1 MRKAGH
7 SGKLEYDQN
16 VANRIQ
22 ETSDNN
28 RPLPTKRV
36 NRGRNITYY
45 NPPYHQ
51 LLLTNLSYTVRRITG
66 ECFTKDHILAKIL
79 NKNTIK
85 TTYCTT
91 PNMASKIR
99 SLRRRL
105 GLIPGNSATAIRM
118 RSAHWKETASMSLL
132 FIMLKWSILVTKN
145 STSGSKTGSL
155 NWPKRRESL
164 NPGNLN
170 GILD

>member
-99 SLRRRL
+99 QHNNKVLKKEVGTDTRKQCNCHKDEECPL
-105 GLIPGNSATAIRM
+105 EGNCIHESVIYQAQVEHTGN
-118 RSAHWKETASMSLL
+118 KELN
-132 FIMLKWSILVTKN
+132 KWEQNRVTTLAK
-145 STSGSKTGSL
+145 K
-155 NWPKRRESL
+155 
-164 NPGNLN
+164 
-170 GILD
+170 